1 MCQILTECYKSDVFD
16 LDGSDRR
23 YSIYIYRIK
32 LICI

>member
-23 YSIYIYRIK
+23 YSIYIYIG
-32 LICI
+32 